1 MPSRSVTLVLLGDTH
16 TLHRELD
23 MPAGDI
29 LIHTGEWTMWGRS
42 VSAAT
47 DFDLWL
53 AELPYRHRIAVRGN
67 HESYIETDP
76 SQRSMLSNAITLVN
90 ESATVEGLK
99 SGAHP

>member
-1 MPSRSVTLVLLGDTH
+1 MRMPGRSLTLVLLGDSH

-29 LIHTGEWTMWGRS
+29 LIHTGDWTMWGRS
-42 VSAAT
+42 VSAST

-53 AELPYRHRIAVRGN
+53 AELPYRHRIAVPEN
-67 HESYIETDP
+67 HESFIETNP

-90 ESATVEGLK
+90 
-99 SGAHP
+99 